1 MSDTS
6 QGPGW
11 WQASDGKWYP
21 PEQAPGAGSAGP
33 AGPPPG
39 GPPPAYGAAPAYGA
53 PAGSD
58 GAPGPRASWGERV
71 IAFLIDY
78 AIIVAFYIILAI
90 VGSIA
95 GAISDALG
103 AIVFLLGYLVVL
115 AYSFYIGY
123 LNGLGGSVGKR
134 LTGLKVVSIE
144 TGQVIGG
151 GMGIVRMFAQIVN
164 SIICY
169 VGWFFPIWDPHQQT
183 VGDKIM
189 KTVVLKDQ
197 PKMAFGPDIFKPEP

>member
-21 PEQAPGAGSAGP
+21 PEQAPAAAPGAP
-33 AGPPPG
+33 APG
-39 GPPPAYGAAPAYGA
+39 YGAPPAYGA
-53 PAGSD
+53 PAYGAAVGSD

-71 IAFLIDY
+71 VAWLIDY
-78 AIIVAFYIILAI
+78 GILIALYIVVFIVAAI
-90 VGSIA
+90 F

-103 AIVFLLGYLVVL
+103 AIVFLVGYL
-115 AYSFYIGY
+115 AIIGY
-123 LNGLGGSVGKR
+123 WFYVGYMNGLGGSVGKR

-144 TGQVIGG
+144 TGQTIGG

-169 VGWFFPIWDPHQQT
+169 IGWFFPIWDAHQQT